1 MGQMKNIVID
11 KEALDELRKAADK
24 HWQENPPMIGEVF
37 DDGQFR
43 GGLSRDFIPP
53 PTSIQIGDYV
63 LWDSGEN
70 FYIVF
75 VPTGQMGTFK
85 KEHFE
90 SHVAAFF
97 GLHF

>member
-1 MGQMKNIVID
+1 MMGKMKNVQID
-11 KEALDELRKAADK
+11 MEALAKFRS
-24 HWQENPPMIGEVF
+24 ENPPRMGEVF

-43 GGLSRDFIPP
+43 GHLAPDVAPP
-53 PTSIQIGDYV
+53 PVSIRIGDYL
-63 LWDSGEN
+63 LWDSGGN

-90 SHVAAFF
+90 SHVPAFF